1 MRLVSLKKTMPFV
14 LSAAMAVTFAI
25 PSANLPALED
35 TPLAPAVASAAI
47 TKTWDFS
54 KSIGSWQ
61 YFGNYNYDSKAA
73 AVYDPAFGGSLKL
86 TVDYSK
92 DKDET
97 WSEVKLSDPSISKAA
112 PISVSNC
119 NVVEF
124 DLYYDPAKISGDS
137 TFKVKVYAKDDKD
150 DEVIN
155 DLADDI
161 GMSRA
166 KPVEGSN
173 LKRVHVKVPL
183 MDTYTGKI
191 SHLEVSLVSYLSG
204 YKGDVYINNLQM

>member
-1 MRLVSLKKTMPFV
+1 
-14 LSAAMAVTFAI
+14 MAVSFAV
-25 PSANLPALED
+25 PGANLPALEH

-54 KSIGSWQ
+54 KSIGAWQ
-61 YFGNYNYDSKAA
+61 YFGNYNYDSTAS

-92 DKDET
+92 DRDET
-97 WSEVKLSDPSISKAA
+97 WSEVKLSDPTISKAA

-137 TFKVKVYAKDDKD
+137 VFKVKVYAKDDKD

-183 MDTYTGKI
+183 MDTYSGKI